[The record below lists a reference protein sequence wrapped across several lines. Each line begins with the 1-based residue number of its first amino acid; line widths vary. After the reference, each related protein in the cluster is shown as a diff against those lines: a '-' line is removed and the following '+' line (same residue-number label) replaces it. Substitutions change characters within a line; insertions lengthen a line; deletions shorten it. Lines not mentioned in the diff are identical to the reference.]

1 MEHERMPL
9 HRDSKRGIIF
19 GVAAGLAESFGINP
33 WLVRALFVVL
43 VLANAP
49 IGIVLYLLLALL
61 LPDRQFAGEAPRMAL
76 QQNVQEMKSR
86 ATSAF
91 NDLKDKVASR

>member
-9 HRDSKRGIIF
+9 HRDSKRAIIF
-19 GVAAGLAESFGINP
+19 GVAAGLAESFGLNP

-43 VLANAP
+43 LVVNAP
-49 IGIVLYLLLALL
+49 IAIVLYLLLALL
-61 LPDRQFAGEAPRMAL
+61 LPDRQYAGEAPRMAL

-91 NDLKDKVASR
+91 HDLREKLPTR